1 CLRRL
6 VAPSSPRS
14 TSASVTPHSTRPCQR
29 RVIRAMSGMS
39 APGHP
44 GDARMPMTWAGR
56 LCLFTGLLNLAAL
69 PMDLL
74 THDWLF
80 VVINGVIGLLNLGL
94 VLWPA

>member
-1 CLRRL
+1 
-6 VAPSSPRS
+6 
-14 TSASVTPHSTRPCQR
+14 
-29 RVIRAMSGMS
+29 
-39 APGHP
+39 
-44 GDARMPMTWAGR
+44 MPMTWAGR